1 MVSVNWRVML
11 DPCSCPD
18 WKEYMVVDTGEYPC
32 FGEKRVN
39 TAVFK
44 GSDLTIVF
52 CLFLSLKKEMGPIQ
66 QNLTITEYV

>member
-1 MVSVNWRVML
+1 MVSVNWRIML
-11 DPCSCPD
+11 DLCSFPD

-32 FGEKRVN
+32 FGEERVN

-44 GSDLTIVF
+44 GNDLTIVF
-52 CLFLSLKKEMGPIQ
+52 WLFLSLKKETGPIQ